1 MSGEIGKAN
10 SKSYTGL
17 LPNVTTPKTDQEK
30 ENPGRVKS
38 LCRAEK
44 SKAAEPVVP
53 LAHRFGMNTWRHS
66 HFPEQDVSCLMLVSA
81 NENHTARVVLQPG
94 IPLSAAIF
102 TVISGKL
109 QEQSL
114 KY

>member
-1 MSGEIGKAN
+1 MTGEAGKAD
-10 SKSYTGL
+10 SKGL

-30 ENPGRVKS
+30 ENPERVKS

-53 LAHRFGMNTWRHS
+53 LAHRFEMNIWRYS

-81 NENHTARVVLQPG
+81 NENHTARAVLQPG

>member
-1 MSGEIGKAN
+1 MSGEAGKAD
-10 SKSYTGL
+10 SELYTGL
-17 LPNVTTPKTDQEK
+17 LSNVTTTKTDQEK

-38 LCRAEK
+38 LFRAEK

-53 LAHRFGMNTWRHS
+53 LACRFGRNTWRYS

-102 TVISGKL
+102 NVISGKM
-109 QEQSL
+109 QQQSL